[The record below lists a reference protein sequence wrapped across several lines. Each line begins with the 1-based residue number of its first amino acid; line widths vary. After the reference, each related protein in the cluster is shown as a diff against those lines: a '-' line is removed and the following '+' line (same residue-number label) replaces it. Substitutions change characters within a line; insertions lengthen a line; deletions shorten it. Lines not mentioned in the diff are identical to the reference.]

1 MVNRQ
6 ILATRW
12 AFGGQKGISCIP
24 AGVAPRRL
32 VEGRF
37 HVLREQMQ
45 GEEGFRQN
53 EKVVKVRERKVNL
66 ALKALKWR
74 YMCYLQK
81 HLSDGQLKTWL

>member
-1 MVNRQ
+1 M
-6 ILATRW
+6 
-12 AFGGQKGISCIP
+12 
-24 AGVAPRRL
+24 APRRL

-45 GEEGFRQN
+45 GEECFRQN
-53 EKVVKVRERKVNL
+53 EERVVKVSERKVNL

-81 HLSDGQLKTWL
+81 HLSDGQLKIWLWIPISGLNWRF